1 MKLKALI
8 ILLCGVLESV
18 ATILF
23 GEEENRLCE
32 EKDEKLTLV
41 YVSLKTLR
49 NAKTYDQ
56 VLDALGFFS
65 EALDFVVET
74 HTDIVEK
81 VDDLK
86 TWVEELQ
93 GDKVTLRQT
102 LNVLTKDKK
111 NLIAST
117 NSNHSIV
124 QGLRADMA
132 GMQRVLAETQKEL
145 GETRKVN
152 EKLNKLVSQYEMG
165 EVYG

>member
-41 YVSLKTLR
+41 YVALKTLR

-93 GDKVTLRQT
+93 GDKGR
-102 LNVLTKDKK
+102 
-111 NLIAST
+111 LITAV
-117 NSNHSIV
+117 NSNHSMV
-124 QGLRADMA
+124 QSLNADIK
-132 GMQRVLAETQKEL
+132 GMERVLAETQNEL

>member
-41 YVSLKTLR
+41 YVALKTLR

-93 GDKVTLRQT
+93 GDKGR
-102 LNVLTKDKK
+102 
-111 NLIAST
+111 LITAV
-117 NSNHSIV
+117 NSNHSMV
-124 QGLRADMA
+124 QSLNADIK
-132 GMQRVLAETQKEL
+132 GMERVLAETQKEL